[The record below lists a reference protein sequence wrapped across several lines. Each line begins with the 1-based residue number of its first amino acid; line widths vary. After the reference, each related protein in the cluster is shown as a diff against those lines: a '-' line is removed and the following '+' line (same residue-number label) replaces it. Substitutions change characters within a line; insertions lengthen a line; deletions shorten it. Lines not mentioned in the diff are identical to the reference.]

1 MAYDSDQSGAL
12 DIWVRPFPGPGAPV
26 RVSSEGGNKR
36 IWSRDGHEIL
46 FENGPKM
53 MAARVLAVSPEFR
66 LETPRL
72 LFEGGFV
79 RDETDPNLT
88 YVDVAPDGRLVT
100 VEAIEHGDTAS
111 VVVVQH
117 WEQELNRLLP

>member
-1 MAYDSDQSGAL
+1 
-12 DIWVRPFPGPGAPV
+12 
-26 RVSSEGGNKR
+26 
-36 IWSRDGHEIL
+36 
-46 FENGPKM
+46 M
-53 MAARVLAVSPEFR
+53 MAARVLSVSPEFR
-66 LETPRL
+66 VETPRL

-88 YVDVAPDGRLVT
+88 YVDMAADGRLLA